1 MAQGQLPACPDAV
14 LKGEKIAE
22 RERIPPENFVRKEFF
37 LIFAHEIYLENL

>member
-22 RERIPPENFVRKEFF
+22 RERILPENFVRKEFF

>member
-22 RERIPPENFVRKEFF
+22 RERIPPEIFVRNDIFH
-37 LIFAHEIYLENL
+37 IFAHEIYLENL